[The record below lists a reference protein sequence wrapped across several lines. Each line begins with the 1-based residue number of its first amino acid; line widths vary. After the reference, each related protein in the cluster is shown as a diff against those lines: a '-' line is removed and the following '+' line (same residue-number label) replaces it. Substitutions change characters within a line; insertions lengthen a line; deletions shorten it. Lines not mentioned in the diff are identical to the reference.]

1 MPSLVATTEL
11 VRQARRIDGGKAFF
25 GSFKAA
31 WASVQREVWKL
42 ETRQTYEEPGNP
54 SWERQAQGDFEGAV
68 RLVPAAREGDLPLY
82 ASLAERK
89 VRFLRCRPVSWPL
102 TPYLRWEIEVY
113 KFNAAHGEEIFFFDA
128 DSAADPPIRFAEHD
142 FMVFDDRIAFV
153 HDYDAAGSIQGG
165 WELTSPDAIAELRA
179 LYQELLRRSTPFQ
192 EFLATHGA

>member
-1 MPSLVATTEL
+1 MPSLVSTAEL
-11 VRQARRIDGGKAFF
+11 VREGRRFDGAEAFF
-25 GSFKAA
+25 GRFSPA

-54 SWERQAQGDFEGAV
+54 SWERLAQGDFEGAV
-68 RLVPAAREGDLPLY
+68 RLIPSVREADLALY
-82 ASLAERK
+82 ASLAARK
-89 VRFLRCRPVSWPL
+89 VRFLRCRPVSQPL
-102 TPYLRWEIEVY
+102 APYLRWEIEVY

-128 DSAADPPIRFAEHD
+128 AAAADPPIRFAEHD
-142 FMVFDDRIAFV
+142 FMIFDDRVAFV

-179 LYQELLRRSTPFQ
+179 LYQELLGRSTPFR